1 MLPSLPS
8 LVASLALLTST
19 AYSLPRNVLSGND
32 GGITLSAPSSI
43 IGMPATKRDTACN
56 NSPDLCSKSYSQVT
70 HMGAHDAAFLR
81 DASTDNSIAGNQY
94 FNATLALDAGLRL
107 LQAQVHNKN
116 GAIQLCH
123 TTCDLLD
130 AGPLEDWLAKIKAW
144 MDANPN
150 EVVTLLLVNGDN
162 QDAASFGGAF
172 TKAGLDKYGY
182 VPTGSSGWP
191 TLQSMISSNK
201 RLVTFVASIEASAA
215 HPYLLP
221 EFAHVFET
229 AYEVTSLAGFN
240 CTLDRPKAA
249 GSATA
254 ALQAGLLPLLNH
266 FSYQALSSTIM
277 FPNVGD
283 IDTTNSPSTSATG
296 ALGLHAQTCQTQWGS
311 KPVFVLVDFWDHG
324 PALDAADRLNGVQGK
339 TTGRSTPA
347 GAGGSN
353 KKNSSAG
360 STNVGTV
367 ANLGTG
373 RAALVAFFMAAVML
387 F

>member
-8 LVASLALLTST
+8 LAASIALLTST
-19 AYSLPRNVLSGND
+19 AYSLPRNVLSGSD
-32 GGITLSAPSSI
+32 GGMTLSAPSILS
-43 IGMPATKRDTACN
+43 ARDTACN

-70 HMGAHDAAFLR
+70 HLGAHDAAFLR
-81 DASTDNSIAGNQY
+81 DDSTDNSIAGNQY

-116 GAIQLCH
+116 GVIELCH

-130 AGPLEDWLAKIKAW
+130 AGPLEDWLAKIKGW

-162 QDAASFGGAF
+162 QDAAAFGSVF
-172 TKAGLDKYGY
+172 TGSGIDKYGY
-182 VPTGSSGWP
+182 VPTGGSSGGWP

-201 RLVTFVASIEASAA
+201 RLVTFVASIEASASA
-215 HPYLLP
+215 PYLLP

-240 CTLDRPKAA
+240 CTLDRPQSA
-249 GSATA
+249 GTAGA
-254 ALQAGLLPLLNH
+254 ALQQGLLPLMNH
-266 FSYQALSSTIM
+266 FSYQALSSSIM

-283 IDTTNSPSTSATG
+283 IDTTNSPSTSTPG
-296 ALGLHAQTCQTQWGS
+296 ALGLHAQTCESQWGS

-324 PALDAADRLNGVQGK
+324 PALETADKLNGIEGK
-339 TTGRSTPA
+339 TTGRTTPA

-353 KKNSSAG
+353 KKSAG
-360 STNVGTV
+360 SSNSGTV
-367 ANLGTG
+367 GMG
-373 RAALVAFFMAAVML
+373 KAALVAFFIGAVAL

>member
-229 AYEVTSLAGFN
+229 AYE
-240 CTLDRPKAA
+240 
-249 GSATA
+249 
-254 ALQAGLLPLLNH
+254 
-266 FSYQALSSTIM
+266 ALSSTIM